1 MWMNRKQLKEQ
12 NDKISVLEN
21 EMKKLRETVEEN
33 NVLIE
38 YQEAKIYDLMITNR
52 DLVEGDQKEV
62 HELRRTIR
70 SLTNQVD
77 DLQGKLKRG
86 VIAYG

>member
-1 MWMNRKQLKEQ
+1 MWIDRNQLKEQ

-38 YQEAKIYDLMITNR
+38 FQEAKIYDLTITNR

-70 SLTNQVD
+70 TLTNKID
-77 DLQGKLKRG
+77 DLQGKLERG